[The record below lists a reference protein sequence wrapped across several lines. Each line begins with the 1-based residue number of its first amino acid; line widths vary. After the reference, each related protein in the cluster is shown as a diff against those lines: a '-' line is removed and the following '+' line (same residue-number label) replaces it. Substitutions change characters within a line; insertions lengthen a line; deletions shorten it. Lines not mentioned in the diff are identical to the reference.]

1 MTNRLT
7 PPPFFQ
13 SLIKPF
19 VCVFGVCVCVCVCVY
34 VCARGLMGKSGGV
47 WASFKWNLSSILESI
62 YITFDEK
69 RHDASRGSIPHK
81 S

>member
-7 PPPFFQ
+7 PPPFFFVK
-13 SLIKPF
+13 SSIKPF
-19 VCVFGVCVCVCVCVY
+19 VCVFGGCVCVY

-69 RHDASRGSIPHK
+69 RRDASRGSIPQK